1 MRTGGGAIFLLAGL
15 LCSAF
20 SNEGTWV
27 IDRQSRMTI
36 HGSTN
41 INTFSCQIGSY
52 TGHDTLRY
60 YQNIAGCEMQFSSST
75 MTIPI
80 RHFDCGS
87 RQISSDFWK
96 TLKSE
101 THPRLR
107 IDFVSLQNIPVRSD
121 GLVSGV
127 VDISLA
133 GVTTRYTILF
143 DMRVKNNLVLLT
155 GIHVANFSDFN
166 LVPPEKLRGLIRV
179 QQLLRVEFDL
189 VLKPV

>member
-1 MRTGGGAIFLLAGL
+1 MLLAAL

-20 SNEGTWV
+20 SNEGTWI
-27 IDRQSRMTI
+27 IDRQSRMAI

-60 YQNIAGCEMQFSSST
+60 YQNISGCGMQFSSST

-101 THPRLR
+101 THPKLR
-107 IDFVSLQNIPVRSD
+107 IDFISLQNAPVKSD
-121 GLVSGV
+121 ALASGV
-127 VDISLA
+127 VDITLA

-143 DMRVKNNLVLLT
+143 DMRVKNNLILLT
-155 GIHVANFSDFN
+155 GVYVANFSDFN
-166 LVPPEKLRGLIRV
+166 LVPPEKLQGLIRV

-189 VLKPV
+189 VLKAV